1 MDLVDVDELLDAVR
15 HGLLTPETGELAVR
29 RATAAIDGLARNR
42 YDVNAWLSGE
52 GMPLTWR

>member
-1 MDLVDVDELLDAVR
+1 VDLVDVDELLDAVR

-29 RATAAIDGLARNR
+29 RAVAAIDGLSRKG
-42 YDVNAWLSGE
+42 YDLNAWLTDE